1 MKAKNSQIPKY
12 IVTGMKVAQIVSPRL
27 AKKMVLKL
35 FFTPIQYPTPEE
47 EFFYKRELPIHRD
60 LVHGKRITTYLGGS
74 SPFTVLL
81 VHGWSGRAS
90 QFLQIGK
97 ALTQAKIN
105 YISFTAPAH
114 GSSEIKRTHMLEI
127 AECIEHLDRN
137 YGPFK
142 TIIGH
147 SMGGVASLNAIKN
160 KPLKTEKIVLI
171 GVPATVEETIFD
183 FCKKLGLGK
192 KMHNFLINYL
202 KKHYH
207 QDYEK
212 YSALRLAGELDL
224 KALVVHD
231 KNDSQV
237 AFNHGERIAAAFKN
251 SELYATEGSGHNR
264 ILSNK
269 NVVEKIMAFV
279 KS

>member
-1 MKAKNSQIPKY
+1 MKSKNSAVPKY
-12 IVTGMKVAQIVSPRL
+12 LITGLKIAQVLSPRL
-27 AKKMVLKL
+27 AKKMALKL
-35 FFTPIQYPTPEE
+35 FFTPFSFPTPED

-60 LVHGKRITTYLGGS
+60 LIHGKRITTYLGGS

-90 QFLQIGK
+90 QFMHIAKELK
-97 ALTQAKIN
+97 TAKIN
-105 YISFTAPAH
+105 HISFTAPAH
-114 GSSEIKRTHMLEI
+114 GSPEIKRTHMLEI
-127 AECIEHLDRN
+127 AECIEYLDRI

-160 KPLKTEKIVLI
+160 KPLKTEKIVMI
-171 GVPATVEETIFD
+171 GVPATVKETIGD
-183 FCKKLGLGK
+183 FCKKVGLSDK
-192 KMHNFLINYL
+192 ILNFLIDYL

-207 QDYEK
+207 RDYEK
-212 YSALRLAGELDL
+212 YSALRLAGEIDI

-231 KNDSQV
+231 KRDGQV
-237 AFNHGERIAAAFKN
+237 AFNHGERINAAFKN
-251 SELYATEGSGHNR
+251 SELFATEGSGHTR
-264 ILSNK
+264 ILSDK
-269 NVVEKIMAFV
+269 KVVEKIMAFV

>member
-1 MKAKNSQIPKY
+1 MKKSISAVPSY
-12 IVTGMKVAQIVSPRL
+12 IIAGLKIAQVLSPRL
-27 AKKMVLKL
+27 AKKMALKL
-35 FFTPIQYPTPEE
+35 FFTPFNFPTPED

-90 QFLQIGK
+90 QFMHFGK
-97 ALTQAKIN
+97 ALKDAKIDHV
-105 YISFTAPAH
+105 SFTAPAH
-114 GSSEIKRTHMLEI
+114 GSSDIKRTHMLEI
-127 AECIEHLDRN
+127 AECIEYLDRI

-147 SMGGVASLNAIKN
+147 SMGGVASLNAIIN
-160 KPLKTEKIVLI
+160 KPLKTKKIVMI
-171 GVPATVEETIFD
+171 GVPATVKETIGD
-183 FCKKLGLGK
+183 FCKKVGLNEK
-192 KMHNFLINYL
+192 ILNFLIDYL

-212 YSALRLAGELDL
+212 YSALRLAGETDI

-231 KNDSQV
+231 KRDSQV
-237 AFNHGERIAAAFKN
+237 AFNHAERIAAAFKN
-251 SELYATEGSGHNR
+251 SELYATEGLGHTR
-264 ILSNK
+264 ILNDK
-269 NVVEKIMAFV
+269 KVVEKVMAFV